1 MNEKVAGSASGSALS
16 TKRRYIADSI
26 DELKKVQFPTRQEAM
41 RMTGVVLLIIVVI
54 SMCLFFSAVQ
64 ISHLGL
70 SNLANLVLGD
80 LSNLVLVRR
89 STRAAGDRG

>member
-41 RMTGVVLLIIVVI
+41 RMTGVVLLIIVFI
-54 SMCLFFSAVQ
+54 SMCLFVMDLAFNWLMGKM
-64 ISHLGL
+64 LG
-70 SNLANLVLGD
+70 
-80 LSNLVLVRR
+80 
-89 STRAAGDRG
+89 